1 MREYLRL
8 RHPHQSELSVDLS
21 QFSWG
26 EVKSTNKNEFVFFVL
41 KKLDTKRTPPPAKQG
56 TKEKQLF
63 ERLKEEFSLDDAQP
77 HPHEFKHPDEVTK
90 MYHDVEIKQ

>member
-1 MREYLRL
+1 M
-8 RHPHQSELSVDLS
+8 S

-26 EVKSTNKNEFVFFVL
+26 EVKSKNDFVFFVL

-77 HPHEFKHPDEVTK
+77 HEYKHPDEFTK
-90 MYHDVEIKQ
+90 MYHDVEIKH